1 MKDNRRKVMI
11 GLCIFMIAF
20 GIFMLILS
28 TGAIKIP
35 FAVQFTLSLIPVIMG
50 VVMLVVAIKGDG
62 QAPGQPGQVPGQPGQ
77 APGQMPGFDPSQMGQ
92 MPGQPGQMPNMGP
105 GMAPGMT
112 PGMTPEVAPDHK
124 KEVENKEE

>member
-11 GLCIFMIAF
+11 GLCIFMIVF

-62 QAPGQPGQVPGQPGQ
+62 QAPGQTGQGPGQPGQ
-77 APGQMPGFDPSQMGQ
+77 APGQIPGQMPGFDPSQMGQ
-92 MPGQPGQMPNMGP
+92 MP
-105 GMAPGMT
+105 
-112 PGMTPEVAPDHK
+112 K
-124 KEVENKEE
+124 KK

>member
-62 QAPGQPGQVPGQPGQ
+62 QAPGQPGQGPGQ
-77 APGQMPGFDPSQMGQ
+77 PGQMPGFDPSQMGQ
-92 MPGQPGQMPNMGP
+92 IPGQMPNMGP
-105 GMAPGMT
+105 GMAPGTAPGMA